1 MLHPVQVFPR
11 STGATSLSPGLF
23 SGRTLIRTVHFY
35 EGYPHSPFFKKRT
48 IALPFPGRYTG
59 ERTEE
64 KRVDR
69 SLLELLDDVKGGH
82 RLNGKEALTLF
93 RTRGRDVWEI
103 ASAADEVREER
114 AGNAVT
120 YVRNQNINVT
130 NLCVNACGFCGY
142 SKKPGDEGIYFHDE
156 AMIRRKAKEAYKR
169 GVTEICTVSGLHPDF
184 TAQSYTDVYRWIRE
198 SAPGVHLHA
207 GNPMEVAY
215 AAKKSRT
222 TSVHVLDMMREAG
235 LGSMCGTAAEILVD
249 SVRAKICRQKIP
261 TKEWVRIITEAHGL
275 GIPTTATIMYG
286 HCETDQDRVKH
297 LSILRDIQD
306 ETSGFTEFVPL
317 SFIHMNTPL
326 YKAGLARAG
335 ATGREDILM
344 VAVGRLFLDNFRNV
358 QVSWVKEGIKL
369 AQLGLI
375 AGANDLGGTMF
386 EESISK
392 GAGATNTDYLDPAE
406 MQRVA
411 EDIGRTLRRR
421 TTLYQLI

>member
-1 MLHPVQVFPR
+1 MRRSIDSFTFTGTLHWR
-11 STGATSLSPGLF
+11 N
-23 SGRTLIRTVHFY
+23 
-35 EGYPHSPFFKKRT
+35 
-48 IALPFPGRYTG
+48 
-59 ERTEE
+59 ERG
-64 KRVDR
+64 KYVNG
-69 SLLELLDDVKGGH
+69 SLLHLLADVKEGH
-82 RLNGKEALTLF
+82 RLSGKEALALF

-103 ASAADEVREER
+103 ATAADEVREER

-130 NLCVNACGFCGY
+130 NLCVNACGFCGF
-142 SKKPGDEGIYFHDE
+142 SKKPGDTGVYFHDE
-156 AMIRRKAKEAYKR
+156 TMIRRKAKEAYKR
-169 GVTEICTVSGLHPDF
+169 GVSEICTVSGLHPDF
-184 TAQSYTDVYRWIRE
+184 NARSYIDVYRWIRE

-207 GNPMEVAY
+207 SNPMEVAY

-222 TSVHVLDMMREAG
+222 STVHVLEMMREAG

-297 LSILRDIQD
+297 LAILRDIQD
-306 ETSGFTEFVPL
+306 ETNGFTEFVPL

-326 YKAGLARAG
+326 FRAGNARAG
-335 ATGREDILM
+335 ATGREDLLM

-392 GAGATNTDYLDPAE
+392 GAGAANTDYLDPAE

-411 EDIGRTLRRR
+411 EDLGRTLRRR
-421 TTLYQLI
+421 TTLYQLL